1 MPGKQQQ
8 QQQNHAYQDVDH
20 LVKGKTKHS
29 CKRKQE
35 KRLVWWR
42 GLWMYKTNF
51 ELKIL
56 KSIRHYIKY
65 SFCHIS
71 TACHDLVHCSITQL
85 SYDTQSGD
93 FLCTTC

>member
-8 QQQNHAYQDVDH
+8 QQQNHAYQDVYH

-29 CKRKQE
+29 CKRE

-56 KSIRHYIKY
+56 K
-65 SFCHIS
+65 F
-71 TACHDLVHCSITQL
+71 
-85 SYDTQSGD
+85 
-93 FLCTTC
+93 